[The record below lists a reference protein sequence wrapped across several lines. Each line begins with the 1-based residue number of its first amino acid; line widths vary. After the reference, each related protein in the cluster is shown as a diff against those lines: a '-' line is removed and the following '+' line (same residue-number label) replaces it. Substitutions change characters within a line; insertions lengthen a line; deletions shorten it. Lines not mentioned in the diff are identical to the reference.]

1 MEIKINKEVRT
12 YHETIFFGLSARQFF
27 CSLGAV
33 GVAVGLYFLL
43 KDALGKETTSWIC
56 ILGAAPLAA
65 AGFFSHNGLTLEK
78 LLWAVFETEI
88 LRGGRR
94 LYKSENQ
101 YAEQLKAH
109 KSLNLIGGIQ
119 LMKIPLLRKKTEK
132 TVYHIPKSAQQSI
145 PIRCIHKDGIWETGG
160 KYSRTW
166 RFTDIN
172 YYVADEEDKREMLI
186 LYCAFE
192 KALPTDAVTKI
203 SIVNKRINQKEFQAE
218 MLMPEKN
225 DALDRYRKEYNGM
238 MLDKAAEGNNIVQER
253 YITVTVERKNIEE
266 ARSFFIRIGNDISA
280 NLKKLSSRLY
290 EMGNSERL
298 AVLHDFFRIGE
309 EDHFTFDFED
319 LARRG
324 QDFKDNICPDSIQ
337 FHSNYFEMSDN
348 KVGRVLFL
356 KNYPSYLNDT
366 FIKELTDLYRN
377 LIVSID
383 IQPVPTD
390 TALKEIHKLTLAA
403 ETDITRWQSR
413 QNEKNNFSAALPFHL
428 TEARSNMRE
437 MLDDLTTRDQRM
449 TLCIMTVVHVA
460 DTKEQLDADTDTIK
474 SIAGGKSCELSVL
487 TFQQEKG
494 LNTVLPYGL
503 RQIDTLRTLTTES
516 AAALVPFSSEEI
528 RHKNGIYYG
537 VNATSRNLIVCNR
550 KKLLNGNGF
559 ILGVSGSGKSFAAK
573 EEITSI
579 ALATDDD
586 ILIVDP
592 EREYAPLVRALGGEV
607 VQISA
612 GSAHHINAMDM
623 AKGYGESD
631 DKAEDPLILKTQFV
645 LSLCEQVMKP
655 GQVGAHEKSII
666 GRCVAN
672 VYRDYM
678 ETYEGEP
685 PTLKTLREELL
696 RQPEPQAAGIALVL
710 ELFTDGNLN
719 VFAHQT
725 NVDVNNRIMLYDIFD
740 LGSHL
745 KTVGLLVMLDA
756 ILNRVIENHRKGKR
770 TWVYIDE
777 IYLFFKNEYST
788 NFLEE
793 SWKRFRKKD
802 AAATGITQDVTD
814 CLGSPTAK
822 NMLANSEFLIMLSQS
837 PSDQQEL
844 VNLLKISEQQLGYIS
859 NAEAG
864 QGLVKVG
871 GAKVP
876 FINKFPADTA
886 LYRLMTTKPGESI

>member
-1 MEIKINKEVRT
+1 M
-12 YHETIFFGLSARQFF
+12 
-27 CSLGAV
+27 
-33 GVAVGLYFLL
+33 
-43 KDALGKETTSWIC
+43 
-56 ILGAAPLAA
+56 
-65 AGFFSHNGLTLEK
+65 
-78 LLWAVFETEI
+78 
-88 LRGGRR
+88 
-94 LYKSENQ
+94 
-101 YAEQLKAH
+101 
-109 KSLNLIGGIQ
+109 
-119 LMKIPLLRKKTEK
+119 
-132 TVYHIPKSAQQSI
+132 
-145 PIRCIHKDGIWETGG
+145 
-160 KYSRTW
+160 
-166 RFTDIN
+166 
-172 YYVADEEDKREMLI
+172 
-186 LYCAFE
+186 
-192 KALPTDAVTKI
+192 
-203 SIVNKRINQKEFQAE
+203 
-218 MLMPEKN
+218 
-225 DALDRYRKEYNGM
+225 
-238 MLDKAAEGNNIVQER
+238 
-253 YITVTVERKNIEE
+253 
-266 ARSFFIRIGNDISA
+266 
-280 NLKKLSSRLY
+280 
-290 EMGNSERL
+290 
-298 AVLHDFFRIGE
+298 
-309 EDHFTFDFED
+309 
-319 LARRG
+319 
-324 QDFKDNICPDSIQ
+324 
-337 FHSNYFEMSDN
+337 
-348 KVGRVLFL
+348 
-356 KNYPSYLNDT
+356 
-366 FIKELTDLYRN
+366 
-377 LIVSID
+377 
-383 IQPVPTD
+383 
-390 TALKEIHKLTLAA
+390 
-403 ETDITRWQSR
+403 
-413 QNEKNNFSAALPFHL
+413 
-428 TEARSNMRE
+428 
-437 MLDDLTTRDQRM
+437 
-449 TLCIMTVVHVA
+449 
-460 DTKEQLDADTDTIK
+460 
-474 SIAGGKSCELSVL
+474 
-487 TFQQEKG
+487 
-494 LNTVLPYGL
+494 PYGL

-550 KKLLNGNGF
+550 KTLLNGNGF

-631 DKAEDPLILKTQFV
+631 DKSEDPLVLKTQFV

-672 VYRDYM
+672 VYRDYL

-844 VNLLKISEQQLGYIS
+844 LICLRFQSSSSGTSQMPRQVKGSLRSVAQRCHSSTNSRRIRSFIS
-859 NAEAG
+859 
-864 QGLVKVG
+864 
-871 GAKVP
+871 
-876 FINKFPADTA
+876 
-886 LYRLMTTKPGESI
+886 